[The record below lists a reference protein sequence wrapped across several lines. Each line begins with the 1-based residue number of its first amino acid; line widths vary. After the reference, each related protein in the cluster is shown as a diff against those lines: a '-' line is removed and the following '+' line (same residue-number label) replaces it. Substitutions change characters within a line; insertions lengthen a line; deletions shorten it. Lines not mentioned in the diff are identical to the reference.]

1 MLTRSKTN
9 LVASLPFRQMEGLGV
24 RQGLEA
30 PTAPGPRA
38 ALQGWPL
45 TPVRLPKGCPCPLR
59 PSGLSYGPCPPC
71 TSSLGS
77 QHFRGMSPFPGGISP
92 GWDTGTETL
101 VQKVLAA
108 PSPAPRQSTSWL
120 MLLLLRGV
128 PRRIPRPWVPKMLLA
143 HTEPMKD
150 NSLPYIRLFLL

>member
-59 PSGLSYGPCPPC
+59 PSGLSYGLCPPC

-92 GWDTGTETL
+92 GWDTGTGTL

-108 PSPAPRQSTSWL
+108 PSPALRQSTNWL
-120 MLLLLRGV
+120 TLLLLRGV
-128 PRRIPRPWVPKMLLA
+128 PRPWVPKMLLA